1 MRESLRL
8 VTSGYNRPRYDRIG
22 WKVCACRS
30 KKKYYS
36 KLDPSK
42 GVDSTPTRSR
52 RTLSRVFPLTPCITC
67 RMNKNVDTL
76 NDPSNL
82 ILRFEY
88 NRVVPFF
95 HQQFLFLLDS
105 LRTKFSRGTK
115 RLKTGERLLRANAGW
130 RGKVLIAGLGVGGAC
145 QDLVCLLLPV
155 RARKLAGQ
163 PRKRFL
169 DSREDAGGS
178 FICRRAP
185 TVLFMPLSD
194 KCRPLS
200 RDYTC
205 PYKRDDPTNN
215 RSSTAEKRLLCVNN
229 NVFARQFLRGTNA
242 FPAFSKNSGRRSE
255 HAPFTLERL
264 VFGT

>member
-67 RMNKNVDTL
+67 RMNKNVDTS

-115 RLKTGERLLRANAGW
+115 RLKTK
-130 RGKVLIAGLGVGGAC
+130 GKTS
-145 QDLVCLLLPV
+145 
-155 RARKLAGQ
+155 
-163 PRKRFL
+163 
-169 DSREDAGGS
+169 SRE
-178 FICRRAP
+178 CRMEGEGFNCGPRSWRCVSRSGVSAASRPCSKTGRA
-185 TVLFMPLSD
+185 
-194 KCRPLS
+194 
-200 RDYTC
+200 
-205 PYKRDDPTNN
+205 
-215 RSSTAEKRLLCVNN
+215 A
-229 NVFARQFLRGTNA
+229 
-242 FPAFSKNSGRRSE
+242 
-255 HAPFTLERL
+255 
-264 VFGT
+264 